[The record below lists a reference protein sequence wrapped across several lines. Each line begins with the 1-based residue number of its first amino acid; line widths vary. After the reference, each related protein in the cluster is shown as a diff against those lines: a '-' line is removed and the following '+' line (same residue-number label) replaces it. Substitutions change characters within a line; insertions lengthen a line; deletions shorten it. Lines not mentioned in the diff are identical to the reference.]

1 MHSAEKSLA
10 KDSVEVRTRRRVT
23 RRLMPFLMLL
33 YLMAFIDR
41 ANLGIAK
48 LHMQHDLNF
57 TDEIIGFGAGIFFVG
72 YFLLEV
78 PGSLIVERWSARRWI
93 ARIAITWGAVATL
106 TGLIGTEAFNFLS
119 VKAQFY
125 SARFLL
131 GMAEAGFFPGVVVY
145 LSHWFR
151 PEDRARAKAYF
162 MMTQPLAVVLGLPIA
177 RVILQNVHWH
187 GLESWRWIFILEGLP
202 SVALGI
208 MTLFYLDDRVDDASW
223 LPDDEKQWLKGELKR
238 EEIART
244 AAGRVRVWEALRLP
258 QTWLLSSIL
267 FLIITGNQ
275 AILFF
280 LPSIMDGIKSMSIT
294 WRTVVTVLPY
304 VCSMSG
310 ILLNG
315 ISANRSGERRWHT
328 SLPMILTGSSLAMA
342 ILSEDHVALVVAF
355 FCLAGFTSQAWLP
368 VFWTLPTK
376 FLGKSAAAAA
386 TGLINSLGNLGGF
399 AGPYIFG
406 YLRSST
412 GRYDAG
418 LWFLTGCML
427 AAGALA
433 SRIRVDRKT

>member
-1 MHSAEKSLA
+1 
-10 KDSVEVRTRRRVT
+10 
-23 RRLMPFLMLL
+23 
-33 YLMAFIDR
+33 
-41 ANLGIAK
+41 
-48 LHMQHDLNF
+48 
-57 TDEIIGFGAGIFFVG
+57 
-72 YFLLEV
+72 
-78 PGSLIVERWSARRWI
+78 
-93 ARIAITWGAVATL
+93 
-106 TGLIGTEAFNFLS
+106 
-119 VKAQFY
+119 
-125 SARFLL
+125 
-131 GMAEAGFFPGVVVY
+131 
-145 LSHWFR
+145 
-151 PEDRARAKAYF
+151 
-162 MMTQPLAVVLGLPIA
+162 
-177 RVILQNVHWH
+177 
-187 GLESWRWIFILEGLP
+187 
-202 SVALGI
+202 
-208 MTLFYLDDRVDDASW
+208 
-223 LPDDEKQWLKGELKR
+223 
-238 EEIART
+238 
-244 AAGRVRVWEALRLP
+244 
-258 QTWLLSSIL
+258 
-267 FLIITGNQ
+267 
-275 AILFF
+275 
-280 LPSIMDGIKSMSIT
+280 MDGIKSMSIT